1 MTVRNAEENICRGYM
16 QILGN
21 VSIESF
27 KVSGVMI
34 DRSLKAGLCLYNGG
48 CYP

>member
-16 QILGN
+16 QIFG
-21 VSIESF
+21 ESFDRKF

-34 DRSLKAGLCLYNGG
+34 DRSVKALFV
-48 CYP
+48 